1 MRHPALLASRAM
13 RWPVAWGA
21 AAGGLAF
28 AALFFSYGSS
38 QSRIFW
44 IGAPAVVLA
53 AIGWAWRPPRLGL
66 WGALFFCSLGAV
78 VGWEGVSIAWS
89 GQPSRAGGYTKPGV
103 L

>member
-1 MRHPALLASRAM
+1 MRLAALLASPAM

-28 AALFFSYGSS
+28 GALFFSDGSS

-66 WGALFFCSLGAV
+66 WGVLVFLSLAAV
-78 VGWEGVSIAWS
+78 VGLPGVSIAWA
-89 GQPSRAGGYTKPGV
+89 GEPSPSWGYTKP
-103 L
+103 